1 MTAQLT
7 VAAVRQLASDMDY
20 VASHTTRMVGR
31 EFIDANGNEMRSVRY
46 NQVALDTNKGARGP
60 LAFEVT
66 YGSGTVRVRGF
77 YGTELVGLVDFTE
90 SRYDHAVVEM
100 RDLDAQMRG
109 RLAADKRAWL
119 KVQKGK
125 R

>member
-1 MTAQLT
+1 MTRST
-7 VAAVRQLASDMDY
+7 VTNVRQLASDLNY

-31 EFIDANGNEMRSVRY
+31 EYLDANGAEMRSVGF
-46 NQVALDTNKGARGP
+46 NEATLVANKGARGP
-60 LAFEVT
+60 LAFEIA
-66 YGSGTVRVRGF
+66 YGAGTVRVRGF

-90 SRYDHAVVEM
+90 SRYDDAVVEM

-109 RLAADKRAWL
+109 RFAADKRAWS
-119 KVQKGK
+119 KAQKGK